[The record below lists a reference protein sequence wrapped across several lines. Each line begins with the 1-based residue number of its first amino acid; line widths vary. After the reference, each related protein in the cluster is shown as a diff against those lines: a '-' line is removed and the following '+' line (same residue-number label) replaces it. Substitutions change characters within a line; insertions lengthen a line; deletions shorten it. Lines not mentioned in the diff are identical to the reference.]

1 MSRLN
6 RSFIGLTLAFAVM
19 LIVADT
25 AAAQNPNFAGNW
37 TLNTSESELP
47 QAGGGGRGGMGGVAP
62 ASMAVTH
69 EGNTITIT
77 TSRQG
82 RDGQTFEQVKEIIT
96 DGEPHTTEGQR
107 GPTTITA
114 TWKEGQL
121 HVVSV
126 MTFNMRDQTM
136 ERTTNSVYSLTDGK
150 LVVVTT
156 SENMRDGSTNIT
168 KAVYDKKD

>member
-6 RSFIGLTLAFAVM
+6 RSFIGLAVAFAAM

-37 TLNTSESELP
+37 TLNTSESDLGS
-47 QAGGGGRGGMGGVAP
+47 GGGGRGGMGGRVS
-62 ASMAVTH
+62 ASMAITH

-77 TSRQG
+77 TQQAG
-82 RDGQTFEQVKEIIT
+82 RDGSTREVSREFIT
-96 DGEPHTTEGQR
+96 DGESHTTEGPR
-107 GPTTITA
+107 GPTTNTA

-136 ERTTNSVYSLTDGK
+136 ELTANLVYAITDGK

-156 SENMRDGSTNIT
+156 RENMGGGGTTIT